1 MEQKSH
7 RDKKYFD
14 DAAQIEDL
22 ETLEKTWAPRGGI
35 PGWFTIVNASYIG
48 RRYIIT
54 ALVFFLFAGVEALLI
69 RTQLAFPEN
78 TVLGPDHYN
87 QIFTMHGITMMFLF
101 AVPIMEGLGTYFIP
115 LMIGT
120 RDMAFPRLNA
130 FGYYVYLI
138 GGMTLYTSV
147 FLGMAP
153 DTGWFSYLP
162 LANLEYSPGMG
173 VNIYATLITFIEIAA
188 LVAAV
193 EIVVTIFK
201 QRAPG
206 MSLNRMPVF
215 VWSLL
220 VSGFM
225 IIFAMP
231 VVMVASMF
239 LAFDRTVGTHFYDAL
254 SPAGQ
259 GPLLWQHLFW
269 FFGHPEVYIIF
280 IPALGIISS
289 IVTTFARRPLYGY
302 TAIVL
307 SIVATGFL
315 GFALWVHHMYTTGL
329 PQLGLS
335 FFTAA
340 SAMIAIPSGVQIF
353 CWIATLWG
361 GRPKFKTPL
370 LFVLGFFFIFIL
382 GGLTGVMIA
391 SVPFDAQ
398 VHDTYFIVAHMHYVL
413 IGGAVFPVFGGI
425 YYWFPKMWGKMLNE
439 KAGVASF
446 VLMFIG
452 FNVTFF
458 PMHNLGLMGMPRRV
472 YTYIEGLGWSDLNLM
487 ATVGAYIFAVG
498 VLATVLNIFWSLR
511 FGKKSGENPWDADS
525 LEWACPSP
533 PPNYNF
539 SPMPAVRSL
548 YPMWDMKETGVRPVI
563 TGIREDVRQVVTTT
577 LMDAQPHALSNLA
590 TPSYA
595 PILLALAVAVAF
607 IGFLFSAMWL
617 VVGFFLSFFII
628 VYWNYPKEAERT
640 PPWEKPD
647 EEMEDEELE
656 VKNYEL
662 KDQVKGGEENES

>member
-1 MEQKSH
+1 MSESLFEQESH
-7 RDKKYFD
+7 HDTKYVD
-14 DAAQIEDL
+14 DARHVEDVDLL
-22 ETLEKTWAPRGGI
+22 EETWNPPGGFL
-35 PGWFTIVNASYIG
+35 GWFKIVNATYIG
-48 RRYIIT
+48 RRYVVT
-54 ALVFFLFAGVEALLI
+54 AFCFFLIAGILGLLM
-69 RTQLAFPEN
+69 RLQLAQPEMRI
-78 TVLGPDHYN
+78 LDPDLYN

-101 AVPIMEGLGTYFIP
+101 AVPVMEGLGAFLVP

-130 FGYYVYLI
+130 FGYYVYLL
-138 GGMTLYTSV
+138 GGITLYV
-147 FLGMAP
+147 ALFLGIAP
-153 DTGWFSYLP
+153 DAGWFNYPP
-162 LANLEYSPGMG
+162 LANLEYSPGMRI
-173 VNIYATLITFIEIAA
+173 NIYAMLITFIEIAA

-206 MSLNRMPVF
+206 MSLNRMPLY

-220 VSGFM
+220 VTGFM

-231 VVMVASMF
+231 VVMVGSMF
-239 LAFDRTVGTHFYDAL
+239 LAFDRSVGTHFFETL

-289 IVTTFARRPLYGY
+289 IVTTFARRPVYGY
-302 TAIVL
+302 TALVL

-361 GRPKFKTPL
+361 GRPVFKTPL

-398 VHDTYFIVAHMHYVL
+398 VHDTYFIVAHFHYVL
-413 IGGAVFPVFGGI
+413 IGGAVFPLFGGL
-425 YYWFPKMWGKMLNE
+425 YYWFPKLFGTMLNE
-439 KAGVASF
+439 TAGKLSF
-446 VLMFIG
+446 ALMFIG
-452 FNVTFF
+452 FNAAFF

-472 YTYIEGLGWSDLNLM
+472 YTYIDGLGWNDLNLL
-487 ATVGAYIFAVG
+487 ATVGALTLGVG
-498 VLATVLNIFWSLR
+498 VLVTVLNALLSFK
-511 FGKKSGENPWDADS
+511 FGALAGENPWDADT
-525 LEWACPSP
+525 LEWATPSP
-533 PPNYNF
+533 PPGYNH
-539 SPMPAVRSL
+539 SPMPAVHGL
-548 YPMWDMKETGVRPVI
+548 HPMWDMKRDGVRPIV
-563 TGIREDVRQVVTTT
+563 TGVREDVRQVVTTT
-577 LMDAQPHALSNLA
+577 LMDARPQALSNLA
-590 TPSYA
+590 RPSYA
-595 PILLALAVAVAF
+595 PLMLAGAVGVAF
-607 IGFLFSAMWL
+607 IGFLFSLWWL
-617 VVGFFLSFFII
+617 AIGFFLSFFII
-628 VYWNYPKEAERT
+628 VYWNYPSEDERT
-640 PPWEKPD
+640 PPWNTEEESEAANRRDAEKN
-647 EEMEDEELE
+647 EEDTA
-656 VKNYEL
+656 
-662 KDQVKGGEENES
+662 DGR